1 MPLRRLLVVLLMVA
15 ISAGCVK
22 KSTHQKA
29 LAHIKDLEGQLSTAQ
44 SQIEDDDKRI
54 KQLESDLATLQSG
67 KQLSDEEKAK
77 LQDEMNA
84 TEKELEDLRA
94 KREADQKRLEAYQE
108 LQKRFKNLVATGA
121 LEVAFRNGQMTLKL
135 PSGVL
140 FPSGSADLSDDGKG
154 TLAKVTAVLMEFKDR
169 RFVIAGHTDNVPIKT
184 KKFKNNW
191 YLSSA
196 RAVSV
201 LEYMID
207 QGFPASQLAA
217 AGYADKDPV
226 DPNADNNSEAAREQN
241 RRIEIIIVPDL
252 SELPQLSEEPQ

>member
-1 MPLRRLLVVLLMVA
+1 MIFRFLLILVVC
-15 ISAGCVK
+15 AGCVK

-29 LAHIKDLEGQLSTAQ
+29 LQHIKELESQLDTANGQIKDDEKRIAQ
-44 SQIEDDDKRI
+44 LEDDIRKLDEA
-54 KQLESDLATLQSG
+54 LTSG
-67 KQLSDEEKAK
+67 KKLSDEELARIRGEKEAS
-77 LQDEMNA
+77 
-84 TEKELEDLRA
+84 EKELLELRA
-94 KREADQKRLEAYQE
+94 KREADQKRLAAYQE
-108 LQKRFKNLVATGA
+108 LQKRFKKLVDSGA

-140 FPSGSADLSDDGKG
+140 FASGSADLSDAGEETIG
-154 TLAKVTAVLMEFKDR
+154 KVTAVLMEFKDR
-169 RFVIAGHTDNVPIKT
+169 RFLIAGHTDNVPIKT

-201 LEYMID
+201 LEYMITS
-207 QGFPASQLAA
+207 GFPAGQLAA

-226 DPNADNNSEAAREQN
+226 GDNGTADGRELN

-252 SELPQLSEEPQ
+252 SELPQLSEEPE